1 MIVIRNLL
9 LACTLA
15 LSACAPSLTQARTTS
30 DDACGGTVGPGG
42 VPVLAWH
49 GFAENPRPGEG
60 NLTESWARYEE
71 TLRFLADQGFRSVF
85 PEDTRLPGAGGG
97 RQVILTFDD
106 GRKEQL
112 RAAEMLERHGFRGIF
127 FVIPRRTRPDSDAQF
142 LNSDDVARLARAGHR
157 VSAHGYEHRSLPTTG
172 TEVAGSLVRSP
183 GTIAR
188 HGGDDRLDFAFPFG
202 HYTPEIADAIGSAY
216 RHLHTVN
223 PGYWDGRSALL
234 PRMLIMN
241 DVQLSV
247 FTEYLLGG
255 ATYAPVLRPV
265 TPDGAVAG
273 TVTFVGQ
280 APLSADAQVFA
291 VSADA
296 QRRSYIGHPL
306 GENLRVSGDTVTV
319 DLAAHMGRYHGP
331 GRGVISYAIV
341 SRRCG
346 AMRYLSP
353 GIMHWIRDPAVP
365 PSPLPTP
372 VRPET
377 VVPGSGR

>member
-15 LSACAPSLTQARTTS
+15 LSACAPSLTPPARTASMDTCGTS
-30 DDACGGTVGPGG
+30 VGQGG

-60 NLTESWARYEE
+60 NLTESWARYDE

-85 PEDTRLPGAGGG
+85 PEDARLPGAGGG

-142 LNSDDVARLARAGHR
+142 LNSNDVARLARAGHR

-172 TEVAGSLVRSP
+172 TEVAGSLLRSP
-183 GTIAR
+183 GAIAR

-202 HYTPEIADAIGSAY
+202 HYTPEIADALGGAY

-223 PGYWDGRSALL
+223 PGFWDGRSALL
-234 PRMLIMN
+234 PRMLIMS
-241 DVQLSV
+241 DVDLSI

-255 ATYAPVLRPV
+255 AAYAPVLRPL

-273 TVTFVGQ
+273 TATFVTDE
-280 APLSADAQVFA
+280 PLPADAQVFA

-296 QRRSYIGHPL
+296 QQRSYVAHPL

-341 SRRCG
+341 ARQRG
-346 AMRYLSP
+346 GMRYLSP

-365 PSPLPTP
+365 PRPVPTP
-372 VRPET
+372 ARPDT
-377 VVPGSGR
+377 LVPAS